1 MTLADL
7 FRQLSILV
15 GLPAVLIAAGAAAL
29 IVVARDWRIVLLAYA
44 ALSVMLTLLLSQ
56 VIPTEWALIHAI
68 TAGLT
73 GVMFYLSARQLRW
86 HPASGVRWEDRWP
99 QMASL
104 TVFRGLTVGLAA
116 VAFLFMHEQVELP
129 KVEPLFR
136 DLVSWLILIGL
147 LGLALHEEPL
157 HAGLSLLTVLGGA
170 QVLLLTLDRQ
180 RMLIG
185 LMEGGQI
192 LLGLAIAYL
201 MLARGLVAARPQAMA
216 PSSPLGEADDFG
228 R

>member
-7 FRQLSILV
+7 LRQLSILV

-29 IVVARDWRIVLLAYA
+29 IVIARDWRIVLLAYA
-44 ALSVMLTLLLSQ
+44 TLSVMLALLLSQ

-68 TAGLT
+68 VAGLVA
-73 GVMFYLSARQLRW
+73 VMFYLSARQLRW

-99 QMASL
+99 QMVSL
-104 TVFRGLTVGLAA
+104 TGFRALTVGLAA
-116 VAFLFMHEQVELP
+116 VAFLFVHEQVALP

-136 DLVSWLILIGL
+136 DLILWLLLIGL

-157 HAGLSLLTVLGGA
+157 HAGLSLLIVLGGA
-170 QVLLLTLDRQ
+170 QLLLLTLEQR

-201 MLARGLVAARPQAMA
+201 MLARGLEASRPATM
-216 PSSPLGEADDFG
+216 PLAFPWGEADDL
-228 R
+228 RR

>member
-15 GLPAVLIAAGAAAL
+15 GLPAVLIAAGAAAAL
-29 IVVARDWRIVLLAYA
+29 VIVRDWRIVLLAYA
-44 ALSVMLTLLLSQ
+44 TLSVMLALLLSQ
-56 VIPTEWALIHAI
+56 VIPIEWALIHAI
-68 TAGLT
+68 AAGLT
-73 GVMFYLSARQLRW
+73 AVIFYLSARQLRW

-99 QMASL
+99 QVASL
-104 TVFRGLTVGLAA
+104 TLFRGLTVGLAA
-116 VAFLFMHEQVELP
+116 VAFLFVHEQVELP
-129 KVEPLFR
+129 RVEPLFR
-136 DLVSWLILIGL
+136 DLILWLILVGL

-157 HAGLSLLTVLGGA
+157 HAGLALLTVLGGA
-170 QVLLLTLDRQ
+170 QLLLLTLEPQ
-180 RMLIG
+180 RMWIG

-201 MLARGLVAARPQAMA
+201 MLARGLVAARPRAMT
-216 PSSPLGEADDFG
+216 PSSSAGELDDFW